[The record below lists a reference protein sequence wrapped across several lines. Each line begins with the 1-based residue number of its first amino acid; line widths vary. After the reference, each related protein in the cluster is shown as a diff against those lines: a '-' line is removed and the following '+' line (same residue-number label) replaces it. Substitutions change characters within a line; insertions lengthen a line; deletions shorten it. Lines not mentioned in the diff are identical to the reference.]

1 MDSQSIVR
9 TLLEQ
14 QEQERVLN
22 HEALKRKQAEDAE
35 WSNNTSNRQGFS
47 SQLVRSRPQDEELNM
62 YRIKTIMHKKLEEM
76 KELPNHKYSLAA
88 AGDKTKHQELKK
100 LEAKHEQEAQAF
112 IEY

>member
-14 QEQERVLN
+14 QEQERALEN
-22 HEALKRKQAEDAE
+22 EALKRLQADDAAG
-35 WSNNTSNRQGFS
+35 SGRQGFG
-47 SQLVRSRPQDEELNM
+47 SQPTRSRRRPEELNM
-62 YRIKTIMHKKLEEM
+62 YKIKTIMHDKLEEM
-76 KELPNHKYSLAA
+76 KELPNHKYSLAV

>member
-1 MDSQSIVR
+1 
-9 TLLEQ
+9 
-14 QEQERVLN
+14 
-22 HEALKRKQAEDAE
+22 
-35 WSNNTSNRQGFS
+35 
-47 SQLVRSRPQDEELNM
+47 
-62 YRIKTIMHKKLEEM
+62 MHKKLEEM